1 MDEIPHD
8 LQAERAILGSI
19 LMDNG
24 KFLEAK
30 SKLKADSFYGPLH
43 RRVWAAASSLHEEGR
58 EADPITLCERMK
70 EQNALRNGE
79 QQEIFSLITGIP
91 YKVSITPYIEIVRRK
106 AQRRWLIRFGG
117 EIEKRVMEGD
127 ESEAELIQWI
137 DSRLELVRPR
147 IEEQKRGP
155 AEVSERLETQTLRF
169 EKFYRGVSDCVG
181 TGFREID
188 SKLTGA
194 GFGRKHLVILAAR
207 PSIGKTALALDF
219 AANCASRGERALVF
233 SLEMSAEML
242 IDRLVAVEAGVPRW
256 KIQAGIRQFEYER
269 ISEALP
275 SVCDKGIII
284 DDSSYSLAEIRR
296 HTREIMR
303 SQRPVDLIIV
313 DYLQLIDVERK
324 HGSRNDDVGEV
335 SRALKLM
342 AMEWNV
348 PIIALSQL
356 SRNCESQN
364 REPELRDLRD
374 SGEIEQNADTVFFLF
389 GDKPE
394 EQVSFR
400 DITIKCAKQR
410 EGMLFRTQVPFNC
423 ELVTFRA
430 LSHIVRP
437 VEDVPFEVSH

>member
-8 LQAERAILGSI
+8 PQAERAILGSI

-24 KFLEAK
+24 KMVEARAQ
-30 SKLKADSFYGPLH
+30 LKADSFYNPLH
-43 RRVWAAASSLHEEGR
+43 RRVWIAATSLHDEGR
-58 EADPITLCERMK
+58 EADPITLCEKMR
-70 EQNALRNGE
+70 EQQALREGE

-91 YKVSITPYIEIVRRK
+91 YKFSITPYIEIVRHK
-106 AQRRWLIRFGG
+106 AQRRWLIRFGQELSQRG
-117 EIEKRVMEGD
+117 QDGD
-127 ESEAELIQWI
+127 ESEAELIRWA

-147 IEEQKRGP
+147 IEERQRKP
-155 AEVSERLETQTLRF
+155 APLIERLSAQAARF
-169 EKFYRGVSDCVG
+169 EKFYKGISDCVA
-181 TGFREID
+181 TGFQEID

-194 GFGRKHLVILAAR
+194 GFGRKHLVVLAAR
-207 PSIGKTALALDF
+207 PSIGKTSLALDF
-219 AANCASRGERALVF
+219 AANAASRGQRALIF

-242 IDRLVAVEAGVPRW
+242 IDRLVSVESGVSRW
-256 KIQAGIRQFEYER
+256 KIQAGIRQFDYER

-275 SVCDKGIII
+275 NVCEKSVII
-284 DDSSYSLAEIRR
+284 DDSSFTLSDIKR
-296 HTREIMR
+296 HTREVMR
-303 SQRPVDLIIV
+303 SQSPADLILV
-313 DYLQLIDVERK
+313 DYLQLIDADRK
-324 HGSRNDDVGEV
+324 NGSRNDDVGEV

-348 PIIALSQL
+348 PVLALSQL

-394 EQVSFR
+394 EKVSFR

-410 EGMLFRTQVPFNC
+410 EGMLFRTQMPFNC

-430 LSHIVRP
+430 LSHVVRTI
-437 VEDVPFEVSH
+437 EDVPFEVAH